1 MTRKEAADLY
11 GWLKASYPRN
21 YRDVDAR
28 TMATTIDNLSK
39 VFAQDQYIKVQ
50 AEYER
55 IYGLQK
61 NEPHPSEVKANLKG
75 DAAERRK
82 IATADPDEVYKALKK
97 HPKYAEIENAYGAR
111 ATRRAAKLCVVTGT
125 VNELMFHL
133 QYDTPCRE
141 GSFLWMLDGPLP
153 KPYH

>member
-61 NEPHPSEVKANLKG
+61 NEPHPSEVKANLRG
-75 DAAERRK
+75 EREQVMAA
-82 IATADPDEVYKALKK
+82 ATVDPYEVLKA
-97 HPKYAEIENAYGAR
+97 HPKYAEIAHAYGER
-111 ATRRAAKLCVVTGT
+111 TTRRAAKLCTMTAT
-125 VNELMFHL
+125 VGELRFHL
-133 QYDTPCRE
+133 EHDLPCRE
-141 GSFLWMLDGPLP
+141 GRF
-153 KPYH
+153 H

>member
-61 NEPHPSEVKANLKG
+61 NEPHPSEVKANLRVEREQVR
-75 DAAERRK
+75 AE
-82 IATADPDEVYKALKK
+82 ATVDPYEVLRK
-97 HPKYAEIENAYGAR
+97 HPKWYEFCMAYGER
-111 ATRRAAKLCVVTGT
+111 TVRRAAKLCVETAT
-125 VNELMFHL
+125 IDELKFRLEH
-133 QYDTPCRE
+133 DTPCRE
-141 GSFLWMLDGPLP
+141 GRF
-153 KPYH
+153 H

>member
-11 GWLKASYPRN
+11 GWLKASYQRN

-39 VFAQDQYIKVQ
+39 VFARDQYTAVQ

-61 NEPHPSEVKANLKG
+61 NEPHPSEVKANLRGEREQVK
-75 DAAERRK
+75 AEAK
-82 IATADPDEVYKALKK
+82 ADPYEVLQK
-97 HPKYAEIENAYGAR
+97 HPKWFEMCEAYGER
-111 ATRRAAKLCVVTGT
+111 ACRRAAKLCTQTAT
-125 VNELMFHL
+125 VGELMFHL
-133 QYDTPCRE
+133 EHDIPCRE
-141 GSFLWMLDGPLP
+141 D
-153 KPYH
+153 KYN

>member
-61 NEPHPSEVKANLKG
+61 NEPHPSEVKANLRGETKPK
-75 DAAERRK
+75 AAAPEV
-82 IATADPDEVYKALKK
+82 DPYEELRK
-97 HPKYAEIENAYGAR
+97 HPQWDQMCHAYGER
-111 ATRRAAKLCVVTGT
+111 ECIRAAKLCVETATIG
-125 VNELMFHL
+125 ELTFRL
-133 QYDTPCRE
+133 RYE
-141 GSFLWMLDGPLP
+141 NI
-153 KPYH
+153 